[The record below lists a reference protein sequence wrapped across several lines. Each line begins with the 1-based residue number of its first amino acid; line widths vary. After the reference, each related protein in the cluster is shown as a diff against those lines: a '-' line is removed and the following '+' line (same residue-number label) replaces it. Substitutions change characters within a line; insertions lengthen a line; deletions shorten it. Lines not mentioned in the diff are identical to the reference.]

1 MKFFETSKYHSFK
14 KSTYITLRW
23 IGIIGQL
30 IAVNFVYLFLN
41 SSFEFITSN
50 LVIFLG
56 ILSNL
61 YLIFIYK
68 KTQLSDRSAF
78 IFLLIDILQLG
89 VLLYLSGGITNPFV
103 IFILIPSVFS
113 SSNLSLRTNTLL
125 VILTIII
132 IVFLTFNYQDLP
144 INLNSDFHNNHYFY
158 YSIPVSL
165 IIALV
170 FLNYFAMTFGTQSRL
185 RKEALGK
192 MEEVMA
198 KEHELLSLGG
208 QAAAAAHSLG
218 TPLSTITIISH
229 DLMKQFKGQKDIE
242 KDIELLIPI
251 RDNIT
256 VFSIGDEHK
265 IIEKDNFTEIIW
277 KNNSFLDLFK
287 QSSLQDYSKGVIDSS
302 NNLFIRFLSWIRV
315 NFFYPDARLSNLN
328 KIESFLIDYIER
340 KDINLMITTSP
351 PHSIQL
357 LGKRIKNVIN
367 LKGKIIQIKNIQ
379 KNQYVGY
386 NRTYKTK
393 TKIKVAI
400 IGLGYEDG
408 IPRSLSNKG
417 YVYFKKNR
425 FKIIGRISMDTFTV
439 DISKSSHDLNIG
451 MYLDIINDQHKIDK
465 FAKLCKTIPNEIMTS
480 IGKRVYRKY
489 E

>member
-23 IGIIGQL
+23 IGITGQL
-30 IAVNFVYLFLN
+30 LAVNFVYLFLN
-41 SSFEFITSN
+41 SSFDFITSN

-78 IFLLIDILQLG
+78 IFLFIDILQLG

-125 VILTIII
+125 VILTIIT

-218 TPLSTITIISH
+218 TPLSTITIIAH
-229 DLMKQFKGQKDIE
+229 DLMKQFKGQKELE
-242 KDIELLIPI
+242 KDIELLNSQVERCNEILKRLTLNP
-251 RDNIT
+251 
-256 VFSIGDEHK
+256 VEEDE
-265 IIEKDNFTEIIW
+265 F
-277 KNNSFLDLFK
+277 
-287 QSSLQDYSKGVIDSS
+287 ID
-302 NNLFIRFLSWIRV
+302 
-315 NFFYPDARLSNLN
+315 
-328 KIESFLIDYIER
+328 
-340 KDINLMITTSP
+340 KDINIRDYLHEIISSFKEISKKEFVFNFDQDSNP
-351 PHSIQL
+351 KKISKSIEIVYGL
-357 LGKRIKNVIN
+357 RNFIGNANKFAKNSIFIN
-367 LKGKIIQIKNIQ
+367 LKSDSEFTELTVEDDGNGYPRDIVSKIGEPYLKSSYS
-379 KNQYVGY
+379 KD
-386 NRTYKTK
+386 KSK
-393 TKIKVAI
+393 E
-400 IGLGYEDG
+400 GLGLG
-408 IPRSLSNKG
+408 L
-417 YVYFKKNR
+417 F
-425 FKIIGRISMDTFTV
+425 
-439 DISKSSHDLNIG
+439 
-451 MYLDIINDQHKIDK
+451 
-465 FAKLCKTIPNEIMTS
+465 
-480 IGKRVYRKY
+480 IGKTLLEKNFASVNCRNSKTRSGAEVIIRWKNK
-489 E
+489 ELFNI